1 MAVTLTQLCDG
12 IEATL
17 GTAVGMRTTATFDDL
32 TEGVSSLNCPLLE
45 IYPEAGVCDP
55 SGRTDRTTFQ
65 AGVQLSVIT
74 IHADLYARQR
84 SELGE
89 DMGKTVTMIDSIIN
103 VLQEQEKP
111 PFFDV
116 EGLKA
121 FSWSWRRAVH
131 FRAGGNY
138 VGARFTLLLRMF

>member
-1 MAVTLTQLCDG
+1 MAVTLTEICDG
-12 IEATL
+12 VKATL
-17 GTAVGMRTTATFDDL
+17 GAATGIQWSATFNEL
-32 TEGVSSLNCPLLE
+32 TEGVSSLDCPLIE
-45 IYPEAGVCDP
+45 IYPQAGICDP

-65 AGVQLSVIT
+65 AGVQQSIIT

-89 DMGKTVTMIDSIIN
+89 DMGKTITMIDPIIN

-116 EGLKA
+116 KGIKA
-121 FSWSWRRAVH
+121 FSWSWRKAVH
-131 FRAGGNY
+131 NRAGADY
-138 VGARFTLLLRMF
+138 VGARFTLLFRMF